1 MTVPPSILTQ
11 PLSFSRVADALAYLM
26 VGVLPLEVDALLV
39 TVVAEELLTI
49 GVTEELL
56 TSWATEELLTV
67 GWLLSLLSM
76 GCATELLEAAV
87 STLMR
92 LQASSK

>member
-1 MTVPPSILTQ
+1 VTVPPSILTQ

-26 VGVLPLEVDALLV
+26 VGVLPLEVEALLV
-39 TVVAEELLTI
+39 TVVAEELLTV
-49 GVTEELL
+49 GV
-56 TSWATEELLTV
+56 TEELLTV
-67 GWLLSLLSM
+67 GWTSALLSM
-76 GCATELLEAAV
+76 GCVVELLEAAV